1 MGGAMFGSAQNLK
14 VDLHLHTTY
23 SDGKLTPVELI
34 DKVSKLD
41 LRCIS
46 IVDHDNVDGLDEA
59 TEYAKKLNIELI
71 PGVELSS
78 SIDDVDVHIL
88 GYFIDY
94 KNKKLQQHLQF
105 YKEERIKRAKRIIDK
120 LHRMNIRLEF
130 DLILEKSKNSAV
142 GRPHI
147 ATAMVELGYVGS
159 YQEAFDNYIR
169 NGGPAYEAKYNFS
182 PEQAIRL
189 INECGGLSFVA
200 HPSAYLEDNI
210 ISKLIEY
217 GIDGIEVIHPSH
229 NQTVI
234 ELLQKTASE
243 YFLLESGGS
252 DYHGGLRGDD
262 EAIGKYII
270 PYKYINAMKKRLY
283 LSH

>member
-1 MGGAMFGSAQNLK
+1 MPESKNNLN
-14 VDLHLHTTY
+14 VDLHLHTSY
-23 SDGKLTPVELI
+23 SDGKLTPTELL
-34 DKVSKLD
+34 DKVSKLNIK
-41 LRCIS
+41 CVS
-46 IVDHDNVDGLDEA
+46 IVDHDNVDGIKEA
-59 TEYAKKLNIELI
+59 VEYAKKLNIEFI
-71 PGVELSS
+71 PGIELSS
-78 SIDDVDVHIL
+78 TIDDVDVHIL

-94 KNKKLQQHLQF
+94 QNKKLIEHLQF

-120 LHRMNIRLEF
+120 LHKINIPLEF
-130 DLILEKSKNSAV
+130 DYILEKSKNSAV

-147 ATAMVELGYVGS
+147 ANAMVELGFVGS

-182 PEQAIRL
+182 SKQAIKL
-189 INECGGLSFVA
+189 INQCGGLSFIA

-217 GIDGIEVIHPSH
+217 GIDGIETIHPSH
-229 NQTVI
+229 TPAVI
-234 ELLQKTASE
+234 EILKKTASG

-252 DYHGGLRGDD
+252 DYHGGLRGDE
-262 EAIGKYII
+262 EAIGKYTI
-270 PYKYINAMKKRLY
+270 PYKHICAMKKRLY